1 MKKLSVLILMMII
14 LGMTVTFTACN
25 SGSKTEK
32 VDKTGKEYTS
42 QYICP
47 MHCPGSGGDEAGS
60 CSVCGM
66 DMVKNKDYK
75 AEEAPDLNE
84 EASDAQMNEESH
96 DGHMHDNDSL

>member
-1 MKKLSVLILMMII
+1 MKKLSIQILMLII

-42 QYICP
+42 AYICP
-47 MHCPGSGGDEAGS
+47 MHCPGSGADEPGN

-66 DMVKNKDYK
+66 PMVKNENHEMHQKP
-75 AEEAPDLNE
+75 AEEMPAEVPT
-84 EASDAQMNEESH
+84 EESH
-96 DGHMHDNDSL
+96 EEESHEGHDH